1 MDATSRPLESPP
13 ASPDSA
19 TLPAS
24 RLTPGPAEIRADETY
39 ASTATCP
46 DCDGARVVDDNAA
59 SVPCPT
65 CDRQGI
71 VCSWC
76 GGKLHELDAVPD
88 RAGDCRACLT
98 TRRHRETFRDVAA
111 YDAAYD
117 ASTWEGLARA
127 AGDQADR
134 FLAQL
139 TATRRELAS
148 AVATR
153 STLRRELDEARAL
166 LVARGREIEDLKR
179 QLRRRAVPMTAD
191 QIERDDGEV
200 AA

>member
-1 MDATSRPLESPP
+1 MDATTTIDASAALAASPP
-13 ASPDSA
+13 PSNPVEPSPGSA
-19 TLPAS
+19 PLDAT
-24 RLTPGPAEIRADETY
+24 ETSLVVH

-59 SVPCPT
+59 SIPCPT
-65 CDRQGI
+65 CDHQGV

-76 GGKLHELDAVPD
+76 GGKLHEYDAIPD

-117 ASTWEGLARA
+117 PNTWEGLARA

-139 TATRRELAS
+139 TATRRELATMRD
-148 AVATR
+148 AT
-153 STLRRELDEARAL
+153 SLPQDDVLAILDKPKAR
-166 LVARGREIEDLKR
+166 
-179 QLRRRAVPMTAD
+179 
-191 QIERDDGEV
+191 
-200 AA
+200 